1 MASFLAGLV
10 DNVIP
15 KRGMLIQMVPGHQ
28 LSLPMIYARYV
39 TIPNLSDRTDI
50 NYSRQNSIF
59 FVGDIAAYNKNN
71 DTPASPVVRNITAQ
85 PI

>member
-15 KRGMLIQMVPGHQ
+15 KRGMSIQMVPGHQ
-28 LSLPMIYARYV
+28 LSLPMIYARYD
-39 TIPNLSDRTDI
+39 TIPKLLDRTDI
-50 NYSRQNSIF
+50 NSRQNSIF

-85 PI
+85 LI